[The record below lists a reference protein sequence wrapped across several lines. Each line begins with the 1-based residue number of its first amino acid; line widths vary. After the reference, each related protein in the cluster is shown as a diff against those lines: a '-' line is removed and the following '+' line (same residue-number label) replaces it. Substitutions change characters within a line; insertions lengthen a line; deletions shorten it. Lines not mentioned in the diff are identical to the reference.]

1 MEDRKVEKNLT
12 SFFLQYYK
20 DKTLIFKK
28 RSVLAMTFLL
38 RKNNSKNAL
47 RKDKISAMV
56 GSGF

>member
-1 MEDRKVEKNLT
+1 MEDRKVGKKFT
-12 SFFLQYYK
+12 SFSLQYYK